1 MQQKYF
7 LDADEGTDDD
17 DEQNGNQPVDGD
29 VDAEK
34 GSESLLFWFSYNTI
48 ILFVSFSCKNNW
60 RTGFFS
66 CCLIMLSCTPNP
78 NQFKE
83 K

>member
-17 DEQNGNQPVDGD
+17 DEQNGNQPDDGD

-34 GSESLLFWFSYNTI
+34 GSVSLMLWFLYYHLIIYNTI
-48 ILFVSFSCKNNW
+48 C
-60 RTGFFS
+60 
-66 CCLIMLSCTPNP
+66 
-78 NQFKE
+78 
-83 K
+83 